1 MSRPTRAML
10 LAAGR
15 GERMRPL
22 SDTTPK
28 PLLELHG
35 RSLIERALDRL
46 EEAGVEQV
54 VVNLHHL
61 GEQLRARL
69 AGRQRPAVVFSEEEA
84 LLETGGGVAKALPLL
99 GAAPFY
105 VVNGD
110 ALWLDGVRPALRRLA
125 ELWDEAR
132 MDALLLLHPTVA
144 ALGFEGRGDFVMTA
158 EGRLRRRLE
167 REVAPFAYAGV
178 QLLHPRLFEGAPPGA
193 YSFNRLWDRAI
204 EAERLWGL
212 RHDGTWYHVGTP
224 EALKLAEQEL
234 TYELGGPRPERGE

>member
-1 MSRPTRAML
+1 MTRPTRAML

-22 SDTTPK
+22 SDETPK
-28 PLLELHG
+28 PLLALRG
-35 RSLIERALDRL
+35 RSLIERSLDRL
-46 EEAGVEQV
+46 AEAGVEEA

-61 GEQLRARL
+61 ADQLRDRL
-69 AGRQRPAVVFSEEEA
+69 AGRERPRVLFSEEEA
-84 LLETGGGVAKALPLL
+84 LLDTGGGVAKALPLL
-99 GAAPFY
+99 GEAPFF

-125 ELWDEAR
+125 DLWDETR

-144 ALGFEGRGDFVMTA
+144 AFGFVGGGDFVMSPD
-158 EGRLRRRLE
+158 GLLRRRRE

-178 QLLHPRLFEGAPPGA
+178 QLVHPRLFEDAPEGAF
-193 YSFNRLWDRAI
+193 SFNRLWDRAI
-204 EAERLWGL
+204 EAERLCGL

-224 EALKLAEQEL
+224 EDLALAEQEL
-234 TYELGGPRPERGE
+234 TYELGAPRPERSD

>member
-1 MSRPTRAML
+1 MTPPTRAML

-22 SDTTPK
+22 SDKTPK
-28 PLLELHG
+28 PLLALRG
-35 RSLIERALDRL
+35 RSLIERSLDRL
-46 EEAGVEQV
+46 AEAGVAEV

-61 GEQLRARL
+61 GGQLRERL
-69 AGRQRPAVVFSEEEA
+69 AGRERPRVVFSEEET
-84 LLETGGGVAKALPLL
+84 LLDTGGGVAKALPLL
-99 GAAPFY
+99 GEEPFF

-125 ELWDEAR
+125 DLWDESR

-144 ALGFEGRGDFVMTA
+144 AFGFAGGGDFVMTPD
-158 EGRLRRRLE
+158 GLLRRRRE

-178 QLLHPRLFEGAPPGA
+178 QLVHPRLFEGAPEGA
-193 YSFNRLWDRAI
+193 FSFNRLWDRAI
-204 EAERLWGL
+204 EAERLCGL

-224 EALKLAEQEL
+224 EDLALAEQEL
-234 TYELGGPRPERGE
+234 TYELGAPRPERSE

>member
-1 MSRPTRAML
+1 MTPPTRAML

-22 SDTTPK
+22 SDKTPK
-28 PLLELHG
+28 PLLALRG
-35 RSLIERALDRL
+35 RSLIERSLDRL
-46 EEAGVEQV
+46 AEAGVAEV

-61 GEQLRARL
+61 GGQLRDRL
-69 AGRQRPAVVFSEEEA
+69 AGRERPRVVFSEEET
-84 LLETGGGVAKALPLL
+84 LLDTGGGVAKALPLL
-99 GAAPFY
+99 GEEPFF

-125 ELWDEAR
+125 DLWDESR

-144 ALGFEGRGDFVMTA
+144 AFGFAGGGDFVMTPD
-158 EGRLRRRLE
+158 GLLRRRRE

-178 QLLHPRLFEGAPPGA
+178 QLVHPRLFEGAPEGA
-193 YSFNRLWDRAI
+193 FSFNRLWDRAI
-204 EAERLWGL
+204 EVERLCGL

-224 EALKLAEQEL
+224 EDLALAEQEL
-234 TYELGGPRPERGE
+234 TYELGAPRPERSE